1 MILDPVAK
9 RYAHALFEAAAARAV
24 LDRVG
29 EDLSATADY
38 LATEARARELLAAPL
53 LAVSERQALAARLF
67 DGRVHPLVG
76 ELLHLLLEKRRFGL
90 LADVRL
96 AFAERLDDDRGIQR
110 AHVTSAVALPEDLVQ
125 RLRSAL
131 ALLTGKT
138 IVLERRID
146 GRLLGGLRVQLGDEV
161 IERSVRRTLDDLR
174 ATLRAVEMNAT

>member
-1 MILDPVAK
+1 
-9 RYAHALFEAAAARAV
+9 
-24 LDRVG
+24 
-29 EDLSATADY
+29 
-38 LATEARARELLAAPL
+38 
-53 LAVSERQALAARLF
+53 
-67 DGRVHPLVG
+67 
-76 ELLHLLLEKRRFGL
+76 
-90 LADVRL
+90 VRL